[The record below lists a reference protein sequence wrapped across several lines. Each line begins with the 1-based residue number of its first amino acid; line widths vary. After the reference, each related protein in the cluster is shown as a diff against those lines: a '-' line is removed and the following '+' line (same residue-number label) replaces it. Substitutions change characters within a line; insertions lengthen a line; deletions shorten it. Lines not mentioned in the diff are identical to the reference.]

1 MSMSILAALNSI
13 IFAILFM
20 MPGIMI
26 SWSICRNES
35 DQNVSLKHLVFGI
48 CFSAS
53 LFTFASFINSRL
65 SIDSAFMG
73 IMEYIGIIA
82 CISIVLYRK
91 KIAPTFAIAK
101 DVAYVLCATVI
112 GVMWKLMFVWPIRTI
127 GSAYDY
133 ASIFSKGSVPDLG
146 FYTGMAVDH
155 ANYSIG
161 MQNPFWAAMQDAL
174 VNPGFNISLFL
185 ITFAYLGFIYML
197 CIQYSS
203 NRMYALC
210 AMLIM
215 AMGPFEIFY
224 TSTSVFGHPLAY
236 LAVFSLFFMHA
247 RDSEHGQRRLL
258 AIFLCLAMA
267 VTYYTSTIANI
278 ITCMGFCIA
287 ILLEKT
293 LVDRKTALRSSL
305 ADKRLR
311 GFAAIAII
319 SASVFIVVSSNMLDF
334 THDMIQ
340 DTTSIRAA
348 SNLSSHSTTTVFVG
362 TETLRPYRDPALF
375 GISAIRA
382 EGILFVIIGL
392 ISLIAYCMRPRSV
405 QKSIR
410 SFKEHPVAMMIFAII
425 PASLTSFAFIYA
437 GYPAR
442 AFDYFG
448 FFAIL
453 MLAVMSSETLSTS
466 QSDSAANVIN
476 ATSRR
481 RRHVLTLVWIS
492 ITILVAALSL
502 LTMRD
507 KRIYF
512 DISDG
517 EIIGAT
523 WIADNLRGK
532 VLSDQ
537 AFVSRLVLNG
547 YYNVTGTSDTDPR
560 LTALFYQHDKQKF
573 LDAARSDL
581 EIEYLVTTKR
591 MRESHILMLDI
602 PQVAIQNS
610 DLIDSILR
618 KVYDNGDVRV
628 YSLDKANTHSSMP
641 K

>member
-1 MSMSILAALNSI
+1 
-13 IFAILFM
+13 
-20 MPGIMI
+20 
-26 SWSICRNES
+26 
-35 DQNVSLKHLVFGI
+35 
-48 CFSAS
+48 
-53 LFTFASFINSRL
+53 
-65 SIDSAFMG
+65 
-73 IMEYIGIIA
+73 
-82 CISIVLYRK
+82 
-91 KIAPTFAIAK
+91 
-101 DVAYVLCATVI
+101 
-112 GVMWKLMFVWPIRTI
+112 
-127 GSAYDY
+127 
-133 ASIFSKGSVPDLG
+133 
-146 FYTGMAVDH
+146 
-155 ANYSIG
+155 
-161 MQNPFWAAMQDAL
+161 
-174 VNPGFNISLFL
+174 
-185 ITFAYLGFIYML
+185 
-197 CIQYSS
+197 
-203 NRMYALC
+203 
-210 AMLIM
+210 
-215 AMGPFEIFY
+215 
-224 TSTSVFGHPLAY
+224 
-236 LAVFSLFFMHA
+236 
-247 RDSEHGQRRLL
+247 
-258 AIFLCLAMA
+258 
-267 VTYYTSTIANI
+267 
-278 ITCMGFCIA
+278 
-287 ILLEKT
+287 
-293 LVDRKTALRSSL
+293 
-305 ADKRLR
+305 
-311 GFAAIAII
+311 
-319 SASVFIVVSSNMLDF
+319 
-334 THDMIQ
+334 
-340 DTTSIRAA
+340 
-348 SNLSSHSTTTVFVG
+348 
-362 TETLRPYRDPALF
+362 
-375 GISAIRA
+375 
-382 EGILFVIIGL
+382 
-392 ISLIAYCMRPRSV
+392 MRPRSV